1 MIKVYVETDSNLDRV
16 LNVST
21 VNQGSTDK
29 EALFD
34 ETSLDLSKMAGFR
47 LLRKEDVYH
56 VIYDEKIYETYL
68 KEKEKEEAIK
78 AGEELKRHLT
88 EDTILQSASD
98 EDAYVMR
105 YLYDEWTPNTD
116 YTKDVRVLYV
126 DNLYKCIQTHT
137 SEEGPN
143 RTPDVLPALWTIV
156 NGDSNKGTK
165 DNPIIIPDSLSS
177 MEYVKGS
184 YYLENE
190 TLYLMNRE
198 GMNDGETITLTF
210 KPSQLV
216 GHYFKTVE

>member
-1 MIKVYVETDSNLDRV
+1 MIKVYVETDELRDKV
-16 LNVST
+16 LNLST
-21 VNQGSTDK
+21 VSQNATDL
-29 EALFD
+29 EVFFD
-34 ETSLDLSKMAGFR
+34 ESLDLSKRFGFR
-47 LLRKEDVYH
+47 LLAKEDGYH
-56 VIYDEKIYETYL
+56 VVYDETVYREYL
-68 KEKEKEEAIK
+68 AAKEKEEAVK
-78 AGEELKRHLT
+78 AGEALYESL
-88 EDTILQSASD
+88 INVSVLQNATD
-98 EDAYVMR
+98 EDAYTMR
-105 YLYDEWTPNTD
+105 YLYDAWAPNTE
-116 YTKDVRVLYV
+116 YKKDFRVLYS
-126 DNLYKCIQTHT
+126 DSLYKCIQAHT

-156 NGDSNKGTK
+156 NGDSSKGTK

-216 GHYFKTVE
+216 GHYFKIVE